1 MAELAGRT
9 RKGIFLLA
17 AGLIAAIM
25 PAFGQGDPAQA
36 TATTKTL
43 SFDVVSI
50 KPDKSETGPFT
61 IGFPADGDGLAITNI
76 PLEYIIQFAYD
87 FERGDLVSGMP
98 DWAKSERYDIQTKV
112 ADVDLTTWREL
123 SDTDRRVMV
132 QAILADRFKLKV
144 RREPKDLPIYEL
156 VVAKTG
162 AKVKESKPGDPKEV
176 KGPDGSVIRGMLHT
190 GQGQFTA
197 QDESMADLALNLSD
211 YADRQV
217 IDKTGL
223 TGRYDFTL
231 QFTPEPGHGP
241 EYRGAAGR
249 ALNASPDSSGPSVY
263 TAVQEQLGL
272 KLEPGKSPVEG
283 LVIDHVERP
292 AGN

>member
-1 MAELAGRT
+1 VAERAGRT
-9 RKGIFLLA
+9 RIGIFLLA
-17 AGLIAAIM
+17 AGLIAAIV
-25 PAFGQGDPAQA
+25 PAFGQGDGAQA
-36 TATTKTL
+36 TPKPLA
-43 SFDVVSI
+43 FDVVSI

-61 IGFPADGDGLAITNI
+61 IGFPADGDGLVVTNI
-76 PLEYIIQFAYD
+76 PLGYIIQFAYN

-98 DWAKSERYDIQTKV
+98 DWVKSERYDIQAKV
-112 ADVDLTTWREL
+112 AAADLAAWREL
-123 SDTDRRVMV
+123 SDSDRRVMV
-132 QAILADRFKLKV
+132 QAILADRFKLQV
-144 RREPKDLPIYEL
+144 RREPRDVPIYEL

-162 AKVKESKPGDPKEV
+162 SKVKEAKPGDPREL
-176 KGPDGSVIRGMLHT
+176 KGPDGSLIRGMLHT

-197 QDESMADLALNLSD
+197 QNESMSDLALNLSD

-249 ALNASPDSSGPSVY
+249 AQSGTPPDTAGPSVY

-272 KLEPGKSPVEG
+272 KLEPAKSPVEG